1 MKSIFTLALSVFT
14 FAHVS
19 AADVQ
24 LIVQKVENGGVVPGN
39 TYRLYAQMPSDD
51 YSLHAVWGD
60 TQHPLMIESTAPFY
74 QHPLGQYSSNGI
86 HQNIIDIAPEIAF
99 DSFITLGYSDSEG
112 NSLWDIGVDFSSFD
126 EGGEILTNNGAWF
139 LLPENEKCSPANG
152 TNLVLL
158 GQFTTH
164 GVASGVLNLQ
174 GWSGDKQTW
183 NALGVTFA
191 TSDAKVFG
199 CMDATASNF
208 NPSATYD
215 DGSCT
220 GQSNEVL
227 LNTQE
232 LVAAQSWSVFPNPVR
247 DNLVHIQFSKGF
259 VVSPNAVLE
268 IYDMAGKRL
277 AQYVLSNGSWTAS
290 NRLTVNQQLA
300 GGTYKI
306 VINDGEK
313 TESQTLIV
321 AK

>member
-14 FAHVS
+14 FAHVA

-24 LIVQKVENGGVVPGN
+24 LIVQKVENGGLVPGN
-39 TYRLYAQMPSDD
+39 TYRLYAQLPGDD

-99 DSFITLGYSDSEG
+99 DSFITLGYADSEA

-152 TNLVLL
+152 SNLILL
-158 GQFTTH
+158 GQFTTQ
-164 GVASGVLNLQ
+164 GIASGTLNLQ
-174 GWSGDKQTW
+174 GWSANKQTW
-183 NALGVTFA
+183 NALGLKFA
-191 TSDAKVFG
+191 TTDAKTFG
-199 CMDATASNF
+199 CTDANASNF
-208 NPSATYD
+208 NPNANFN
-215 DGSCT
+215 DGSCIT
-220 GQSNEVL
+220 EASEGV

-232 LVAAQSWSVFPNPVR
+232 LAASQTWSVFPNPVR

-259 VVSPNAVLE
+259 VISSNAVLE
-268 IYDMAGKRL
+268 IYDMSGKRL
-277 AQYVLSNGSWTAS
+277 AQHVLSNGSWTAS

-306 VINDGEK
+306 VINDGNK
-313 TESQTLIV
+313 SESQTLIV